1 MLDNLYSEVGTVLT
15 RRINIHLQ
23 GSGLKDRLKTLP
35 SSFAGLNVDKVV
47 TIDGTKLILSDGSW
61 VLIRP
66 SGTEPVVRFYAE
78 SFSQEGLD
86 RLTEAGKAF
95 ILG

>member
-1 MLDNLYSEVGTVLT
+1 
-15 RRINIHLQ
+15 
-23 GSGLKDRLKTLP
+23 
-35 SSFAGLNVDKVV
+35 SSFAGLSVDKVV

-78 SFSQEGLD
+78 AFSVNDLD
-86 RLTEAGKAF
+86 KLTEAGKKL